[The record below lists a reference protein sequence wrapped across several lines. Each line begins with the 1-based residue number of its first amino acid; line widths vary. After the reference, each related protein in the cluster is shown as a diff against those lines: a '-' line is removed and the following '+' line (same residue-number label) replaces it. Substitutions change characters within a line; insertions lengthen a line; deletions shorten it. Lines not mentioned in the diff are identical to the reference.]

1 MAVAQQDPARAKARV
16 AVIAPVLGIPSE
28 VWIERQCRFFTQVT
42 PVLVGWSCHPSWT
55 PPVDLETHLLPGV
68 FSPPPGLFR
77 RGLRKLGLA
86 AARAIGPGQRREIA
100 AALAAL
106 RADAVLC
113 HFAWTA
119 MHVAQAIPPG
129 LPLIWH
135 VHGRDVSAL
144 LRGRAYRAMLARQM
158 PRAAAL
164 VAVGHHQLE
173 RLAPLGLPQRTAVIP
188 CGAPLDLFARAPLP
202 VQSAGG
208 PLRFLSVGRMSA
220 EKGMAE
226 SLQAF
231 ERIAG
236 DFPHAELVLVGDGP
250 DLDVLQQMAAA
261 SPFAARIRL
270 PGRLLPEEVARE
282 MAAAQVYLQHSRE
295 VEGWVEGFGVTLAEA
310 GAAGLPLVASSLGGL
325 AEQIEP
331 GGNGWLFAPGDVE
344 AQARLMRRL
353 AADPVLRAR
362 FGARARALAAR
373 FDARRM
379 TARLEAEILAT
390 LVPPRHPQ

>member
-1 MAVAQQDPARAKARV
+1 MKQEQEIRQKPRIAI
-16 AVIAPVLGIPSE
+16 IAPVLGIPSE
-28 VWIERQCRFFTQVT
+28 VWIERQCRFFTRVT
-42 PVLVGWSCHPSWT
+42 PVLAGWSCHPSWT
-55 PPVDLETHLLPGV
+55 PPADIETHLLPGV

-86 AARAIGPGQRREIA
+86 AALAIGTSQRRQTA
-100 AALAAL
+100 AALTAL

-119 MHVAQAIPPG
+119 MHLAQAVPAEPP
-129 LPLIWH
+129 LVWH

-144 LRGRAYRAMLARQM
+144 LRGRAYSAMLARQM

-164 VAVGHHQLE
+164 VAVGRHQLE
-173 RLAPLGLPQRTAVIP
+173 RLAPFGLPPRTAVIP
-188 CGAPLDLFARAPLP
+188 CGAPLDLFACGPLP
-202 VQSAGG
+202 VQAAGG
-208 PLRFLSVGRMSA
+208 LLRFLSVGRMSA

-250 DLDVLQQMAAA
+250 ELATLRQMAIA

-270 PGRLLPEEVARE
+270 PGRLPPEDVARE
-282 MAAAQVYLQHSRE
+282 MASAQVYLQHSRE
-295 VEGWVEGFGVTLAEA
+295 VAGWVEGFGVTLAEA
-310 GAAGLPLVASSLGGL
+310 GATGLPLVASSLGGL

-331 GGNGWLFAPGDVE
+331 GENGFLFAPGDTRD
-344 AQARLMRRL
+344 QARLMSLL
-353 AADPVLRAR
+353 AADPALRAR
-362 FGARARALAAR
+362 LGARARVLAAR
-373 FDARRM
+373 FDARQL
-379 TARLEAEILAT
+379 TARLEEEILT
-390 LVPPRHPQ
+390 VLVPPRRPD